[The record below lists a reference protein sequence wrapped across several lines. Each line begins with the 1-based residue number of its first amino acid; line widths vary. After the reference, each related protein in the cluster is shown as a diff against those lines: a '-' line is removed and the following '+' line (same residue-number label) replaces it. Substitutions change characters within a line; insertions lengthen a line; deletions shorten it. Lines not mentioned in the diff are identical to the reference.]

1 LATAPPPRPIDSG
14 QMGDLRYADA
24 GVDIDAGNRAIDLIR
39 RAVTST
45 HTPGVLG
52 GIGAFSGLFELDVSR
67 WKRPVLV
74 SSTDSVGTKV
84 KVAIATNRHRGIG
97 VDLVNHCVNDIL
109 CCGAEPLFFLDY
121 YATGRLV
128 PDHLAEVVDGV
139 AAACRDSG
147 CALVGGET
155 AEMPGVYALG
165 DYDIA
170 GFIVGAVDRDAII
183 DGSRVEA
190 GDVLLAMPSSGLHTN
205 GYSLVRH
212 IVLARELD
220 WSAPLPG
227 TDHPLADLLLEPHRC
242 YLHSVNELREKVD
255 VRAMAHITGG
265 GLIENVP
272 RVLPAGLSAVI
283 DRSSWEVP
291 PIFTALERAGGIMP
305 EEMWR
310 TFNMGVGMVLAVPR
324 EQAAAVTNA
333 AGVDVWRIGE
343 VVESNGGERV
353 RLG

>member
-1 LATAPPPRPIDSG
+1 
-14 QMGDLRYADA
+14 MGDLRYADA

-39 RAVTST
+39 RAVSST
-45 HTPGVLG
+45 HTPSVLG

-67 WKRPVLV
+67 WRRPVLV

-97 VDLVNHCVNDIL
+97 VDLVNHCVNDVL

-121 YATGRLV
+121 YATGKLV
-128 PDHLAEVVDGV
+128 PEHLAEVVDGL
-139 AAACRDSG
+139 AAACRDAG

-155 AEMPGVYALG
+155 AEMPGVYALA

-170 GFIVGAVDRDAII
+170 GFIVGAVERDGIV

-190 GDVLLAMPSSGLHTN
+190 GDVLLALPSSGLHTN

-220 WSAPLPG
+220 WADPLPG
-227 TDHPLADLLLEPHRC
+227 TEQPLADLLLEPHRS
-242 YLHSVNELREKVD
+242 YLHAVTELRNAVD

-291 PIFTALERAGGIMP
+291 PLFSAIERVGGVMP

-324 EQAAAVTNA
+324 GQAATVASA
-333 AGVDVWRIGE
+333 AGLPVWRIGE
-343 VVESNGGERV
+343 VIESAGGERV

>member
-1 LATAPPPRPIDSG
+1 
-14 QMGDLRYADA
+14 MGDLRYADA
-24 GVDIDAGNRAIDLIR
+24 GVDIDAGNRAVDLIR
-39 RAVTST
+39 KAVSST
-45 HTPGVLG
+45 HTPAVLG
-52 GIGAFSGLFELDVSR
+52 GIGAFSGLFELDLAR

-109 CCGAEPLFFLDY
+109 CCGAQPLFFLDY
-121 YATGRLV
+121 YATGKLV
-128 PDHLAEVVDGV
+128 PEQLAELVGGV
-139 AAACRDSG
+139 AAACRDTG

-155 AEMPGVYALG
+155 AEMPGVYALA

-170 GFIVGAVDRDAII
+170 GFIVGAVERDGII
-183 DGSRVEA
+183 DGSHVEA

-212 IVLARELD
+212 IVLERELD
-220 WSAPLPG
+220 WNDALPG
-227 TDHPLADLLLEPHRC
+227 TDQPLADLLLEPHRS
-242 YLHSVNELREKVD
+242 YLAAVNDLRASVD
-255 VRAMAHITGG
+255 VRAIAHITGG

-272 RVLPAGLSAVI
+272 RVLPSGLSAVI
-283 DRSSWEVP
+283 DRSSWDVP
-291 PIFTALERAGGIMP
+291 PLFTAIERAGGVMP

-324 EQAAAVTNA
+324 EQAGTVTRA
-333 AGVDVWRIGE
+333 AGIPVWRIGE
-343 VVESNGGERV
+343 VVESTGRERV
-353 RLG
+353 RFQ

>member
-1 LATAPPPRPIDSG
+1 
-14 QMGDLRYADA
+14 MGDLRYADA

-39 RAVTST
+39 KAVSST
-45 HTPGVLG
+45 HTPAVLG
-52 GIGAFSGLFELDVSR
+52 GIGAFSGLFEFDVAG
-67 WKRPVLV
+67 WTRPVLV

-84 KVAIATNRHRGIG
+84 KVAIATGRHRGIG

-109 CCGAEPLFFLDY
+109 CCGAKPLFFLDY
-121 YATGRLV
+121 YATGKLI
-128 PDHLAEVVDGV
+128 PEHLAELVDGV
-139 AAACRDSG
+139 AAACRETG

-170 GFIVGAVDRDAII
+170 GFIVGAVERDGIV

-212 IVLARELD
+212 IVLKRELD

-227 TDHPLADLLLEPHRC
+227 TDAPLADLLLEPHRC
-242 YLHSVNELREKVD
+242 YLHAITELRRSVD

-283 DRSSWEVP
+283 NRSSWKVP
-291 PIFTALERAGGIMP
+291 ALFTAIERAGEVMQ

-310 TFNMGVGMVLAVPR
+310 TFNMGVGMVVAVPR
-324 EQAAAVTNA
+324 AQADAVSSA
-333 AGVDVWRIGE
+333 AGIPVWRIGE
-343 VVESNGGERV
+343 VVESTAGERV
-353 RLG
+353 HFQ

>member
-1 LATAPPPRPIDSG
+1 
-14 QMGDLRYADA
+14 MGDLRYADA

-39 RAVTST
+39 KAVSST
-45 HTPGVLG
+45 HTPAVLG
-52 GIGAFSGLFELDVSR
+52 GIGAFSGLFEFDVTR

-84 KVAIATNRHRGIG
+84 KVAIAAGRHRGIG

-109 CCGAEPLFFLDY
+109 CCGAQPLFFLDY
-121 YATGRLV
+121 YATGKLV
-128 PDHLAEVVDGV
+128 PEHLAELVDGV
-139 AAACRDSG
+139 AAACRDAG

-170 GFIVGAVDRDAII
+170 GFIVGAVERDGIV

-212 IVLARELD
+212 IVLKRELD
-220 WSAPLPG
+220 WNTALPG
-227 TDHPLADLLLEPHRC
+227 TDAPLADLLLEPHRC
-242 YLHSVNELREKVD
+242 YLHAVNELRQSVD

-272 RVLPAGLSAVI
+272 RMLPAGLSAVV

-291 PIFTALERAGGIMP
+291 ALFSAIERAGGVMQ

-310 TFNMGVGMVLAVPR
+310 TFNMGVGMVIAIPR
-324 EQAAAVTNA
+324 AQADAVTSA
-333 AGVDVWRIGE
+333 AGIPVWRIGE
-343 VVESNGGERV
+343 VVESTGGERV
-353 RLG
+353 HFQ